1 MENNQEQELRECLEE
16 TNFKKEA
23 THWLLVVFLGVL
35 GIVASMFLI
44 WILISEE
51 SFYVTL
57 QAITTRI
64 PAFMLSIISLLGAVL
79 AFERITPHN
88 YLDIVSQSPTACSIL
103 MSSFI
108 ISVAMVIA
116 WVY

>member
-1 MENNQEQELRECLEE
+1 VENNTEQELQECLEE
-16 TNFKKEA
+16 RKFQKEA
-23 THWLLVVFLGVL
+23 VHWLFVVFLGVL
-35 GIVASMFLI
+35 GIAAAMSLI
-44 WILISEE
+44 WVLISEE

-88 YLDIVSQSPTACSIL
+88 YLDIVSQSPIACSIL